1 MNKICVSTGSSSSGS
16 SNNYNGGS
24 SYNYNGGYNS
34 YNYGNYNYGYNYG
47 YSYGY
52 GYYTSTLLFSAS
64 EGWVIG
70 IYILGGVFVVE
81 VIVFSVYMVK
91 KGKHKST

>member
-16 SNNYNGGS
+16 SN
-24 SYNYNGGYNS
+24 NYNGGYNS

-52 GYYTSTLLFSAS
+52 GYYTSALLFSAS